1 MAQAQTPPQPTEFR
15 FANGIL
21 TEVNLLD
28 FPEGASVDEVN
39 FNMNTKGERTRRFG
53 MDFEDSAVYFDTGL
67 TENELKQANIT
78 TYLWNNAD
86 NDSDVSLIVVAI
98 ENTLWFFDAG
108 ATNTSG
114 NQKNSGSTVE
124 LTGGDGQPLQFA
136 AVAGDLYIANGSQSV
151 QILSYNSGTDTVTL
165 SQARIKIRDLFGVQD
180 NLEVSE
186 RPTTLTNEH
195 NYNLRN
201 QGWPQY
207 WEGTQGGDKDPVV
220 STNTYRSFY
229 PSNGDIWHLAL
240 IFDADDNI
248 NRYLSKELVETTG
261 ESAKGHYV
269 IDAFNRGASRAT
281 IAARDNNLYTS
292 PLGLPEDTSTG
303 GVAAVA
309 AFAGRVWYAVD
320 GDSLNGDDESP
331 YLNTF
336 VFYSQTV
343 DSLADATKCYTQN
356 DPTDKDIS
364 DLLDTDGGF
373 VRIPEA
379 RGIHT
384 LVPLENAMIVIAK
397 NGVWAIQGG
406 DAGFSATEQAV
417 TKVAATGCISNN
429 TVVNADGTI
438 FYFGESGVSV
448 ISTDATSLAPKVENI
463 SERTIQSLYNDIP
476 TLSKQYA
483 KGYYDRDLRTV
494 RWLYNTGEAWYG
506 ANNGDWL
513 GRYNAELVLNLML
526 PAWSKNSITDDG
538 TQSNPVLSEYVQ
550 TSDFNNTRYD
560 ELVYDRLGVVVTDA
574 AAADVTVDRGSE
586 SSAISRRKHLALVYQ
601 NNRWEFS
608 FSFFRNANFI
618 DWPNQV
624 ANDAAAYVVTG
635 YASFGDSTRYKRGKY
650 LTVHCRR
657 TEDGYVSDGNG
668 GLNFTSPSSC
678 KVQAQWEWTDTVTAG
693 RWSDE
698 FQAYRFR
705 QVYTPSG
712 ASDPFDY
719 SYQIVTTKNKLRGR
733 GRALSLKFSSEPQK
747 DLQLLGWSADIHSN
761 QVI

>member
-53 MDFEDSAVYFDTGL
+53 MDFEDTAVYFDTGL
-67 TENELKQANIT
+67 TENELKRANIT

-86 NDSDVSLIVVAI
+86 NDSDVSLIVVGI

-108 ATNTSG
+108 PDNTSA
-114 NQKNSGSTVE
+114 NQRNSGSTVT

-151 QILSYNSGTDTVTL
+151 QILTYDSSTDLITL

-180 NLEVSE
+180 NLESSE
-186 RPTTLTNEH
+186 RPTTLTNTH

-207 WEGTQGGDKDPVV
+207 WNGSRPDRDPVAQTF
-220 STNTYRSFY
+220 SDRGFY
-229 PSNGDIWHLAL
+229 PSNGDIWHIAL
-240 IFDADDNI
+240 IFDADDNV
-248 NRYLSKELVETTG
+248 NRYLAAELVETTG
-261 ESAKGHYV
+261 EAAKGHY
-269 IDAFNRGASRAT
+269 ILDAFNRGSSRAT
-281 IAARDNNLYTS
+281 LAAQDNNLYSS
-292 PLGLPEDTSTG
+292 PLNLPEDTSTG
-303 GVAAVA
+303 GVAAVS

-320 GDSLNGDDESP
+320 GDSLNGDNESP

-356 DPTDKDIS
+356 DPTDKDIA

-406 DAGFSATEQAV
+406 DSGFSATEQAV
-417 TKVAATGCISNN
+417 TKVAATGCISNS

-448 ISTDATSLAPKVENI
+448 ISTDATSLAPSVENI
-463 SERTIQSLYNDIP
+463 SERTIQSLYNNIP
-476 TLSKQYA
+476 TLAKQYA

-506 ANNGDWL
+506 ENNGDWL
-513 GRYNAELVLNLML
+513 NRYNAELVLNLML
-526 PAWSKNSITDDG
+526 PAWSKNSITDNG
-538 TQSNPVLSEYVQ
+538 TQSNPILSEYAQ

-574 AAADVTVDRGSE
+574 AAADVTVDRGAQ
-586 SSAISRRKHLALVYQ
+586 SSSISRRKHLAMVYQ

-608 FSFFRNANFI
+608 FSFFRNENFT

-635 YASFGDSTRYKRGKY
+635 YASFGDSARQKRAKY

-657 TEDGYVSDGNG
+657 TETGFEDDGNG
-668 GLNFTSPSSC
+668 AVNLVSPSSC
-678 KVQAQWEWTDTVTAG
+678 KVQSQWEWTDSANAG
-693 RWSDE
+693 RWGEE
-698 FQAYRFR
+698 FEAYRLK
-705 QVYTPSG
+705 QIYIPDGPDDT
-712 ASDPFDY
+712 FDY
-719 SYQIVTTKNKLRGR
+719 SYQVVTTKNRLRGK
-733 GRALSLKFSSEPQK
+733 GRALSLKFRSEPQK

-761 QVI
+761 QVV